1 MEVTPEARDAVKLMI
16 SAGWTVTNQ
25 LVFTTAAS
33 RRGHSAKLRKVLNE
47 IGVLNYYT
55 FSVKGYME
63 NNFNFATNE
72 RAVQEQME
80 EKVYGRVPE
89 EFYEDIRQFPEN
101 AEMMV
106 DNVQD
111 VMNRAGLPFLG
122 TDRNVLN
129 LPGVGKSL
137 TFRTIGITRYGRRIL
152 EFELDH
158 TRRHTP
164 LMKDMDKV
172 IIIESKSISEYL
184 KQLEDIGEDISDYES
199 IWGYSIGE
207 TEPRMPIY
215 EYPEYDYK
223 VTKEFTNLEV

>member
-1 MEVTPEARDAVKLMI
+1 
-16 SAGWTVTNQ
+16 
-25 LVFTTAAS
+25 VFTTAAS

-47 IGVLNYYT
+47 IGILNYYT

-80 EKVYGRVPE
+80 EKIYGKIPE
-89 EFYEDIRQFPEN
+89 KYEKAIRDFPNEAESLIEN
-101 AEMMV
+101 IR
-106 DNVQD
+106 DLIKKTN
-111 VMNRAGLPFLG
+111 LPFLG

-158 TRRHTP
+158 TRHHSPMMRE
-164 LMKDMDKV
+164 MDKV

-184 KQLEDIGEDISDYES
+184 QQLEDIGEDISDYES

-207 TEPRMPIY
+207 TEPRSSLY
-215 EYPEYDYK
+215 DYPEYEFK
-223 VTKEFTNLEV
+223 VTDQFTNLGVVSGG